1 MAVPAYRQK
10 YSTAGR
16 EVVLPSIKAKKF
28 VIVVSGSYAV
38 QINRQNRGAVRRV
51 AGLELDWKVESSS
64 VNQGTGICSSP
75 SHPDYLLNL
84 SVRR

>member
-1 MAVPAYRQK
+1 MPAYRQK

-28 VIVVSGSYAV
+28 VIVVSESYAE
-38 QINRQNRGAVRRV
+38 QIDKQNSGTVRRV
-51 AGLELDWKVESSS
+51 AGLELDWKLGPSS
-64 VNQGTGICSSP
+64 VNQGTGICNSP

>member
-1 MAVPAYRQK
+1 MPAYRQK

-28 VIVVSGSYAV
+28 VIVVSESYAEK
-38 QINRQNRGAVRRV
+38 INRQNRGAVRSV
-51 AGLELDWKVESSS
+51 AGLELDWKLGPSN
-64 VNQGTGICSSP
+64 VNQGTGICSSL